1 VAGFLR
7 RYVAGACRLN
17 RLGPGVMFWL
27 GWSNFRPKGVVF
39 DDEIRSDRSCG

>member
-1 VAGFLR
+1 VPITGPSFAV
-7 RYVAGACRLN
+7 Y

-27 GWSNFRPKGVVF
+27 GWSNFQPEGVVF